1 MKVDEKVPRVG
12 ENPDDPRFSC
22 EVQLYNLSL
31 DDVEDIKE
39 RVVFSWFIVFRW
51 NFFDGLFFVGK

>member
-1 MKVDEKVPRVG
+1 MEVDEKVPRVG

-39 RVVFSWFIVFRW
+39 RVTFSRIFAPI
-51 NFFDGLFFVGK
+51 